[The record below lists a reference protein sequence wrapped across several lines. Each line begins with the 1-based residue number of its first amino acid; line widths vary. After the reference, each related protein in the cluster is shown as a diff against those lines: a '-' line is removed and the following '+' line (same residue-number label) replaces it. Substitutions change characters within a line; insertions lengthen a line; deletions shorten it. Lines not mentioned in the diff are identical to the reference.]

1 MIHKIYS
8 NLPTFKELHFHQ
20 GLNVILAD
28 KSPGATEKQTRNG
41 AGKSSLIELIHFLMG
56 ANLDPSSLWR
66 TDALSQYSFGMEFD
80 LGQARAQVE
89 RSGDTSSKVF
99 IQQANP
105 ENWPIKPSRDRSS
118 GALFIS
124 NTNWRIVLGRLMFGL
139 MGDEEGIQASKFG
152 PTFRSLL
159 SYFVR
164 RQSAGGFIS
173 PIKQSI
179 QQQAWDQQVAI
190 SYLLGLDWTIPQKWQ
205 CVHEKEKTLKE
216 LKKAAAGGVFGD
228 LIGTSAELRTRLT
241 LSEERSRQLKEQ
253 ISKFQV
259 LPEYRSLEKE
269 ASQLTR
275 NLGVLADENTIDR
288 QLLDELQQSLNHEVN
303 SSVNNLERLYEEA
316 GVVLPEAV
324 MRRFEDVRLFHE
336 SIIENRRS
344 YLGNELEQAKR
355 QIRTREEQT
364 ARINERLAQIM
375 AILQSHGALDQFAK
389 LQSELAKREAETESI
404 RQQFATAEQ
413 LEGLKSELEVER
425 RQLELRLRQD
435 YREQEGILRHAIL
448 AFEEISGAL
457 YEKAGSLTIDASLNG
472 PQFDVTIHGQ
482 KSKGISNMQI
492 FCFDMMLMRLWA
504 ERGMGPGFLVH
515 DSHIFDG
522 VDERQ
527 VAKALQIGER
537 TARDLNFQ
545 YIVTMNSD
553 AVPHDFSDDFDL
565 KEYTLPIHL
574 TDATEDGGLFGV
586 RF

>member
-1 MIHKIYS
+1 M
-8 NLPTFKELHFHQ
+8 
-20 GLNVILAD
+20 
-28 KSPGATEKQTRNG
+28 
-41 AGKSSLIELIHFLMG
+41 
-56 ANLDPSSLWR
+56 
-66 TDALSQYSFGMEFD
+66 
-80 LGQARAQVE
+80 
-89 RSGDTSSKVF
+89 
-99 IQQANP
+99 
-105 ENWPIKPSRDRSS
+105 
-118 GALFIS
+118 
-124 NTNWRIVLGRLMFGL
+124 
-139 MGDEEGIQASKFG
+139 
-152 PTFRSLL
+152 
-159 SYFVR
+159 
-164 RQSAGGFIS
+164 
-173 PIKQSI
+173 
-179 QQQAWDQQVAI
+179 
-190 SYLLGLDWTIPQKWQ
+190 
-205 CVHEKEKTLKE
+205 
-216 LKKAAAGGVFGD
+216 GVFGD
-228 LIGTSAELRTRLT
+228 LIGTNAELRTRLT

-275 NLGVLADENTIDR
+275 DLGVLADENTIDR
-288 QLLDELQQSLNHEVN
+288 QLLDELQQSLNHEVD

-355 QIRTREEQT
+355 RIRTREEQT

-472 PQFDVTIHGQ
+472 PQVRRHHPW
-482 KSKGISNMQI
+482 SK
-492 FCFDMMLMRLWA
+492 
-504 ERGMGPGFLVH
+504 E
-515 DSHIFDG
+515 
-522 VDERQ
+522 
-527 VAKALQIGER
+527 
-537 TARDLNFQ
+537 
-545 YIVTMNSD
+545 
-553 AVPHDFSDDFDL
+553 
-565 KEYTLPIHL
+565 
-574 TDATEDGGLFGV
+574 
-586 RF
+586 